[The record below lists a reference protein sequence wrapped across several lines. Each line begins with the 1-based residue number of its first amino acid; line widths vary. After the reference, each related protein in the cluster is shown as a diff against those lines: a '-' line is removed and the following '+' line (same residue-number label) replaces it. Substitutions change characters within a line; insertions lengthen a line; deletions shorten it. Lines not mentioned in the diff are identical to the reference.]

1 MAPPDGLD
9 LYRNRDF
16 IPDFDNIMAETEA
29 RSREVARQF
38 RVERDVSYGPGARQA
53 FDLIFPPGPVEG
65 APLHMFIHGGYWRAG
80 SKEAH
85 TLVAAPVVAA
95 GGIAAIATYELMPQT
110 RLAAIVE
117 QVREAARHLAWMAPE
132 LGADPAR
139 FTVSGHS
146 AGAHLAS
153 LLAAKAPGDAA
164 MPDLPPIKA
173 MLLASGIYDLTGIP
187 GSFLKDEAEMREDE
201 AADWSPLAADH
212 LAGPLRVITR
222 GAEETAPFQEQA
234 EALAGLLGPEAE
246 LRQEAGHNHLSIVLD
261 LGDPAAPLG
270 ARLAEMVAAS

>member
-1 MAPPDGLD
+1 MELGQLGTID
-9 LYRNRDF
+9 
-16 IPDFDNIMAETEA
+16 T
-29 RSREVARQF
+29 
-38 RVERDVSYGPGARQA
+38 
-53 FDLIFPPGPVEG
+53 LIFSFYIVAVIAFGVWIANREKTETASDYFLASRSLPWWAV
-65 APLHMFIHGGYWRAG
+65 GGSLIASNISAEQIIGMNG
-80 SKEAH
+80 SGFE
-85 TLVAAPVVAA
+85 L
-95 GGIAAIATYELMPQT
+95 GLAIATYELMPQT

-201 AADWSPLAADH
+201 AAGWSPLAADH

-222 GAEETAPFQEQA
+222 GAVETAPFQEQA
-234 EALAGLLGPEAE
+234 EALAALLGPEAE

-261 LGDPAAPLG
+261 LGDTAAPLG